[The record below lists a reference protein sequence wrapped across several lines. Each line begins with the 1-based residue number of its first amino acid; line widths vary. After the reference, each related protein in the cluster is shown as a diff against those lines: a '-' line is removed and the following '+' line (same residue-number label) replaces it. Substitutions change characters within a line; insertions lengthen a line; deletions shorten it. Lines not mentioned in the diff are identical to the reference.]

1 MASSPMYDP
10 QTSEARSSWLAGL
23 TEICSKLSG
32 VLNMATDTFVDLT
45 LSELFISEE
54 DRYRIYHAPLGNK
67 LWLQSPAPVVK
78 KNGIAITPDMDGFE
92 IDYLG
97 GSIAFNE
104 EYKPGPEDIITV
116 DATYIVENSQTI
128 EYLSAQISYLTNRT
142 GNFRGSF
149 DTLDDLTSEYNTAE
163 QGDYAIVEE
172 YDTIYVWSN
181 TQNKWVDVYKETDLS
196 NYLTKTQIE
205 GLLALKE
212 NNIAGQGTD
221 ATADMY
227 YYGGRKM
234 WVSLVDKV
242 LGMALNGLVVASA
255 EQIDDTDTILEAL
268 GKLQAQINE
277 GTKPLSGYGEPT
289 VDTAGEIG
297 QDYVDTS
304 NGDKYHL
311 TSESGGVYTWNQY
324 ADTDYVEKSIQ
335 SAIYSAFRKNY

>member
-10 QTSEARSSWLAGL
+10 GSTEARCQWLAGL
-23 TEICSKLSG
+23 TEICNKLSS
-32 VLNMATDTFVDLT
+32 VLNMETDAFVDLT
-45 LSELFISEE
+45 LEEVFISME
-54 DRYRIYHAPLGNK
+54 DRYRIYQAPLGNK
-67 LWLQSPAPVVK
+67 LWLQSPTPVVK
-78 KNGIAITPDMDGFE
+78 KNGITITPEIDNFE

-97 GSIAFNE
+97 GSIAFNDN
-104 EYKPGPEDIITV
+104 YTLGPEDIITV
-116 DATYIVENSQTI
+116 DATYIVDQSQTI
-128 EYLSAQISYLTNRT
+128 EYLRTQINDLAKKT
-142 GNFRGSF
+142 GSFKGTF
-149 DTLDDLTSEYNTAE
+149 DTLDDLTSEYDTATP
-163 QGDYAIVEE
+163 GDYAIVEE
-172 YDTIYVWSN
+172 YDTIYVWSESKG
-181 TQNKWVDVYKETDLS
+181 QWVDIYREINLTD
-196 NYLTKTQIE
+196 YLNKTQIE

-212 NNIAGQGTD
+212 NNIAEQGTD
-221 ATADMY
+221 ANADMH
-227 YYGGRKM
+227 YYGGRKT

-255 EQIDDTDTILEAL
+255 EHIEDTDTIIEAL

-289 VDTAGEIG
+289 VDTAGEVG

>member
-10 QTSEARSSWLAGL
+10 QTSEARSPWLAGL
-23 TEICSKLSG
+23 TEICNKLSG
-32 VLNMATDTFVDLT
+32 VLNMATDSFVDLT
-45 LSELFISEE
+45 LPELYISEE
-54 DRYRIYHAPLGNK
+54 DRYRIYQAPLGNK
-67 LWLQSPAPVVK
+67 LWLQTPPPVIK
-78 KNGIAITPDMDGFE
+78 KNGITITPEMDNFE

-97 GSIAFNE
+97 GSIAFSDE
-104 EYKPGPEDIITV
+104 HTLGPEDIITV
-116 DATYIVENSQTI
+116 DATYIVDQSQTI
-128 EYLSAQISYLTNRT
+128 EYLRTQINDLAKKT
-142 GNFRGSF
+142 GSFKGTF
-149 DTLDDLTSEYNTAE
+149 DTLDDLTSEYDTATP
-163 QGDYAIVEE
+163 GDYAIVEE
-172 YDTIYVWSN
+172 YDTIYVWSESKG
-181 TQNKWVDVYKETDLS
+181 QWVDICREINLTD
-196 NYLTKTQIE
+196 YLNKTQIE

-212 NNIAGQGTD
+212 NNIAEQGTD

-227 YYGGRKM
+227 YYGGRKT

-242 LGMALNGLVVASA
+242 LGMALNGLVVAST
-255 EQIDDTDTILEAL
+255 EQIEDTDTILEAL

-289 VDTAGEIG
+289 VDTSGEVG